1 MSSFF
6 LRPSRTLIGVHAGA
20 VAVVAVA
27 TVATVA
33 VAAAVAVVP
42 VHVRSPDPISAGH
55 VATVP
60 LPDVYGMHSSETRP
74 SETTKSK
81 A

>member
-1 MSSFF
+1 M
-6 LRPSRTLIGVHAGA
+6 A
-20 VAVVAVA
+20 AVA

-33 VAAAVAVVP
+33 VVVAVVP